1 MDIEGE
7 EFRERGIGNRWRGR
21 LKHGYT
27 GCCYTHEIYSE
38 SRI

>member
-7 EFRERGIGNRWRGR
+7 EFREHGIGDRWRGR
-21 LKHGYT
+21 LKHGYI
-27 GCCYTHEIYSE
+27 GCYYTHGTYIE